1 MKYQS
6 RKFFTFILITFF
18 ALGINTTNAL
28 DLKKKIPKIGGNSS
42 KGAGDL
48 KDSKLRF
55 TKIFYES
62 SINILEAHYH
72 LFNALEMNDE
82 AAKTK
87 KSIEFAKNTKKK
99 EGKRLTNSFNAVSEN
114 SDAIEKALTKEA
126 ATSAEAKVHY
136 AKALPFTVKGMLGA
150 VQLPKEAKSLLD
162 SIKADKM
169 QMLKMKDFVKV
180 LPKIPGFVKDLT
192 TVSKLVVGGA
202 KSRDV
207 KGASDANKA
216 LGDL

>member
-1 MKYQS
+1 MKT
-6 RKFFTFILITFF
+6 RTNKFIVLILITFF
-18 ALGINTTNAL
+18 SLGVGTTNAL
-28 DLKKKIPKIGGNSS
+28 ELKLPKKKDKSTSNT
-42 KGAGDL
+42 GDL

-99 EGKRLTNSFNAVSEN
+99 EGKRLTNSFNTVSEN

-136 AKALPFTVKGMLGA
+136 AKALPYTVKGMMGA

-162 SIKADKM
+162 SIKTDPM
-169 QMLKMKDFVKV
+169 QMLKLKDFAKV

-192 TVSKLVVGGA
+192 TVGKLVIGGA

-207 KGASDANKA
+207 KGANDANKA
-216 LGDL
+216 IGDL

>member
-62 SINILEAHYH
+62 SINILEAH
-72 LFNALEMNDE
+72 
-82 AAKTK
+82 
-87 KSIEFAKNTKKK
+87 
-99 EGKRLTNSFNAVSEN
+99 
-114 SDAIEKALTKEA
+114 
-126 ATSAEAKVHY
+126 
-136 AKALPFTVKGMLGA
+136 
-150 VQLPKEAKSLLD
+150 
-162 SIKADKM
+162 
-169 QMLKMKDFVKV
+169 
-180 LPKIPGFVKDLT
+180 
-192 TVSKLVVGGA
+192 
-202 KSRDV
+202 
-207 KGASDANKA
+207 
-216 LGDL
+216 

>member
-1 MKYQS
+1 MKTKLN
-6 RKFFTFILITFF
+6 KFFIFILITFF
-18 ALGINTTNAL
+18 SLGVVTSNAL
-28 DLKKKIPKIGGNSS
+28 ELKLPKKKDKSASNV
-42 KGAGDL
+42 GDL

-62 SINILEAHYH
+62 SLNILEAQYH

-82 AAKTK
+82 PSKTK
-87 KSIEFAKNTKKK
+87 KSIDFAKNKKKK
-99 EGKRLTNSFNAVSEN
+99 EGKKLTNSFNAVSEN
-114 SDAIEKALTKEA
+114 SEAIEKALTKEA

-136 AKALPFTVKGMLGA
+136 AKALPYTVKGMVGA

-169 QMLKMKDFVKV
+169 QMLKLKDFVKV

-192 TVSKLVVGGA
+192 TMSKLVIGGA

-207 KGASDANKA
+207 KGADDANKA
-216 LGDL
+216 LGDLD

>member
-1 MKYQS
+1 MKT
-6 RKFFTFILITFF
+6 RTNKFIVLILITFF
-18 ALGINTTNAL
+18 SLGVGTTNAL
-28 DLKKKIPKIGGNSS
+28 ELKLPKKKDKSTSNT
-42 KGAGDL
+42 GDL

-99 EGKRLTNSFNAVSEN
+99 EGKRLTNSFNTVSEN

-136 AKALPFTVKGMLGA
+136 AKALPYTVKGMMGA

-162 SIKADKM
+162 SIKTDPM
-169 QMLKMKDFVKV
+169 QMLKLKDFVKV

-192 TVSKLVVGGA
+192 TVGKLVIGGA

-207 KGASDANKA
+207 KGANDANKA
-216 LGDL
+216 IGDL

>member
-1 MKYQS
+1 MKT
-6 RKFFTFILITFF
+6 RTNKFIVLILITFF
-18 ALGINTTNAL
+18 SLGVGTTNAL
-28 DLKKKIPKIGGNSS
+28 ELKLPKKKDKSTSNT
-42 KGAGDL
+42 GDL

-99 EGKRLTNSFNAVSEN
+99 EGKRLTNSFNTVSEN

-136 AKALPFTVKGMLGA
+136 AKALPYTVKGMMGA

-162 SIKADKM
+162 SIKTDPM
-169 QMLKMKDFVKV
+169 QMLKLKDFVKV

-192 TVSKLVVGGA
+192 TVGKLVIGGA

-207 KGASDANKA
+207 KGASDANNA
-216 LGDL
+216 IGDL